1 MTKEEKSRYSEPEAL
16 RDILKRVL
24 SGRKFMLDCGHH
36 VMFRNQSWKRHHN
49 SERKRAKGH
58 LFFMRTLNKEVSMC
72 DHDGLDWEDIALI
85 GALSES
91 LSEEARE
98 RERLRKEL
106 SRNDDDVDEDK
117 ED

>member
-1 MTKEEKSRYSEPEAL
+1 
-16 RDILKRVL
+16 
-24 SGRKFMLDCGHH
+24 
-36 VMFRNQSWKRHHN
+36 
-49 SERKRAKGH
+49 
-58 LFFMRTLNKEVSMC
+58 MC

-85 GALSES
+85 GALSEN

-98 RERLRKEL
+98 RERLRKEP